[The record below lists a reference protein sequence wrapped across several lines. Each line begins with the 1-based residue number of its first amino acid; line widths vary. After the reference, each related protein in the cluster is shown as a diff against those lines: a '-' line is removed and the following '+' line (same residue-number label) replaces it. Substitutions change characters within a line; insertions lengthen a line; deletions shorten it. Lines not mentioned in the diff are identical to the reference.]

1 MSALSVVGAALAK
14 PEMAPLSLESGA
26 TSTSDPNAGMTNNSP
41 QELRPIT
48 AGDRAGAAILTI
60 IICVSL
66 VGTMVW
72 IVIGE

>member
-1 MSALSVVGAALAK
+1 MSALSVVGAALAT
-14 PEMAPLSLESGA
+14 PDMAPLSQERGA
-26 TSTSDPNAGMTNNSP
+26 TSESDPNAGLTNNSP
-41 QELRPIT
+41 LEFAPIT

-66 VGTMVW
+66 VGTMIW